1 MQYIRNNRSGI
12 SLFEI
17 IISVGLTAII
27 VVVLSKFSGTVSSI
41 GTVINQRLQVQQDL
55 EQALQMLVTE
65 IRSAGPSASGGY
77 TLESAATS
85 SLIFYSDVERDGVM
99 ERVRY
104 YFGTSTLQKG
114 ITEPTSST
122 PPAYVTSTEAIKIA
136 IPHVKVG
143 SSSFEYFGSSATST
157 MAPLASPIDV
167 AAVRFLRISVTA
179 DVSTSSAPRP
189 ITFSNIITIRNL
201 RSN

>member
-1 MQYIRNNRSGI
+1 MNKRSGI

-27 VVVLSKFSGTVSSI
+27 VMVLSRFSGTVSSI

-55 EQALQMLVTE
+55 EQALQGMVTE
-65 IRSAGPSASGGY
+65 IRSAGPSAFGGY
-77 TLESAATS
+77 TLESASTS
-85 SLIFYSDVERDGVM
+85 SIVFYSDVERDGAM

-114 ITEPTSST
+114 VTEPTSST
-122 PPAYVTSTEAIKIA
+122 PPLYVTSTEAIKITV
-136 IPHVKVG
+136 PYVKVG
-143 SSSFEYFGSSATST
+143 SSSFQYFGASATST
-157 MAPLASPIDV
+157 MVPLSSPIDV
-167 AAVRFLRISVTA
+167 SMVRFMRVSLTA